1 MPKIHETKPEELLKM
16 TPAAICMPI
25 KRAALRAHNKQTFL
39 VAQAL
44 AGKKYRLKVKE
55 DSKEDSVESVEP
67 LADTTDSVL
76 ENLERYIEVNISAEH
91 SAPLTPVSPKEC
103 SPVILSK
110 SQKKNIKRKV
120 VIKQLKASI
129 DLLSKSSQQLS

>member
-1 MPKIHETKPEELLKM
+1 MPKIHGTKPEELLKM
-16 TPAAICMPI
+16 TPAAIRMRV
-25 KRAALRAHNKQTFL
+25 KRAALRAQNEQEFL

-44 AGKKYRLKVKE
+44 AGKKYILKV
-55 DSKEDSVESVEP
+55 KEDSVESVDP

-76 ENLERYIEVNISAEH
+76 ENLESDNEVNISAEH
-91 SAPLTPVSPKEC
+91 SAPLTPVSPKDD

-110 SQKKNIKRKV
+110 SQKKNIKHKE

>member
-16 TPAAICMPI
+16 TPAAIRMRI
-25 KRAALRAHNKQTFL
+25 KRAALRAQNEQTFL

-44 AGKKYRLKVKE
+44 AGKKYRLKV
-55 DSKEDSVESVEP
+55 KEDSVESVEP

-76 ENLERYIEVNISAEH
+76 ENLESDNEVNISAEH
-91 SAPLTPVSPKEC
+91 SAPLTPVSPKDD
-103 SPVILSK
+103 SPVVLSK
-110 SQKKNIKRKV
+110 SQKKNIKRKE

>member
-16 TPAAICMPI
+16 TPAAIRMRI
-25 KRAALRAHNKQTFL
+25 KRAALRAQNEQTFL

-55 DSKEDSVESVEP
+55 YSKADSVESVDP

-76 ENLERYIEVNISAEH
+76 DNLESDNEVNISAEH
-91 SAPLTPVSPKEC
+91 SAPLTPVSPKDD

-110 SQKKNIKRKV
+110 SQKKNIKRKE